1 MLDCPNAVRLVT
13 QSRTSPAPFIP
24 DTAESWPAGLDTL
37 AEAALPDF
45 LLLQRW
51 YPAKDCGRPEVRLA
65 LLAPL
70 TCPGVRA
77 AAAVWRVTPPDRPP
91 LYMFVPLALAPA
103 TAVDAAQVIVSL
115 PARQHGAP
123 LALVEA
129 TALDEFLRAWVSF
142 LIGSEAP
149 APELHAGHTDHLAS
163 ADLAMSLPLLFALIA
178 LRAWLPL
185 DVSPLLSVV
194 ATFITL
200 GLLGWPSSLRVVW
213 AASRNLRDS
222 DHILFAQALG
232 YRRTQLLFRQAFPC
246 LRPVFLAQFWISIPL
261 FILTE
266 ATLSMLGLG
275 VMEPLPSWGNLLRGS
290 EDFSAMT
297 ANPWRLVPL
306 FVVVLTVI
314 CFQFIFPGSEELA

>member
-1 MLDCPNAVRLVT
+1 MKAKRMLRVLCRGILLIIFGLGLFAGSFIHYSYAHQFREIPNSAPSAMHWLGTDGLGRDLFTRLVYGT
-13 QSRTSPAPFIP
+13 RVS
-24 DTAESWPAGLDTL
+24 
-37 AEAALPDF
+37 
-45 LLLQRW
+45 LLLA
-51 YPAKDCGRPEVRLA
+51 PSAA
-65 LLAPL
+65 LLA
-70 TCPGVRA
+70 A
-77 AAAVWRVTPPDRPP
+77 AI
-91 LYMFVPLALAPA
+91 A
-103 TAVDAAQVIVSL
+103 TLLGGIA
-115 PARQHGAP
+115 G
-123 LALVEA
+123 
-129 TALDEFLRAWVSF
+129 LR
-142 LIGSEAP
+142 GSWFEKII
-149 APELHAGHTDHLAS
+149 LAS

-290 EDFSAMT
+290 EDFSAMA